1 MAGLGWTAS
10 ANPGVLTPGS
20 PTGSTEAD
28 CWQGSRQQA
37 EQGQPGGGGGQQD
50 EAPWGVPGLRSPTEA
65 GSTTCYLCEPEQVSS
80 SPLASTSCSVAWG

>member
-37 EQGQPGGGGGQQD
+37 EQGQPGGGGG
-50 EAPWGVPGLRSPTEA
+50 GSA
-65 GSTTCYLCEPEQVSS
+65 G
-80 SPLASTSCSVAWG
+80 